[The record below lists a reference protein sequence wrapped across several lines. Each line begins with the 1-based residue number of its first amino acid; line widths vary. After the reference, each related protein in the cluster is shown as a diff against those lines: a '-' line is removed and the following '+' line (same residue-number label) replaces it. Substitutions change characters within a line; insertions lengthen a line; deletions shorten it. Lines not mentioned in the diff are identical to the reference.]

1 MKLKRLFALLL
12 SLAMVFALAACGG
25 NSNPTPSN
33 SNSPAV
39 SGEPSGSNEPSTD
52 GPVVDEWVIPVLSAV
67 TGAVAFVGEPAAW
80 TAQYAAEQINAA
92 GGINGVPVRVE
103 IYDTAFAPET
113 GAQQVSGLVD
123 DSLFILGCMAAPV
136 STAIGPIISE
146 AGVPNVGSYSFAYLR
161 DEFAPYA
168 YGYMCDSEAGDLAAC
183 TAWCEAYGYK
193 NIVLIY
199 DPTDESMTAS
209 RTLFESELGNYGIN
223 ISGIVEV
230 ETGTLNVGSAAVQAL
245 SYKDADAYFVVLRKD
260 EASKM
265 VTEMRSRGVDS
276 GEKFFC
282 TFSAF
287 DQGFID
293 LAGEYAEDVYL
304 WNKLDVSYDSAE
316 WNALC
321 EAYSAEFG
329 SNPSAPPVTGFY
341 NAMMAVKQCF
351 EELNITGDPAK
362 LAEERQA
369 IANWFYNSP
378 VVEGVQ
384 GPIQWTKGE
393 LTATP
398 VNYQV
403 KNGAFVKVEF

>member
-1 MKLKRLFALLL
+1 MKLKRLSAILLT
-12 SLAMVFALAACGG
+12 LAMVFALAACSSGTSKPSESTNPSPSAPTDSQEPSG
-25 NSNPTPSN
+25 NDG
-33 SNSPAV
+33 PAV
-39 SGEPSGSNEPSTD
+39 S
-52 GPVVDEWVIPVLSAV
+52 EWVIPVLSAV
-67 TGAVAFVGEPAAW
+67 TGPIAFVGEPAAW
-80 TAQYAAEQINAA
+80 AAQYAADQINAA

-103 IYDTAFAPET
+103 IHDTEFSPET
-113 GAQQVSGLVD
+113 GAQIASGLVGN
-123 DSLFILGCMAAPV
+123 SLFILGCMAAPV

-168 YGYMCDSEAGDLAAC
+168 YGYMSDSEAGDLAAC
-183 TAWCEAYGYK
+183 TAWCEAKGYK
-193 NIVLIY
+193 NIVLVY

-209 RTLFESELGNYGIN
+209 RTLFEKELGNYGIN
-223 ISGIVEV
+223 ITGIVEV

-245 SYKDADAYFVVLRKD
+245 NYKDADAYFLVLRKD

-265 VTEMRSRGVDS
+265 IVEMRNRGVDS

-287 DQGFID
+287 DQGLID
-293 LAGEYAEDVYL
+293 LAGEAGEDVYV
-304 WNKLDVSYDSAE
+304 WTKLDVDYNGDD

-321 EAYSAEFG
+321 AAYAEKFG
-329 SNPSAPPVTGFY
+329 TNPSAPPVPGFY
-341 NAMMAVKQCF
+341 NAMIALKQCY

-378 VVEGVQ
+378 VVQGIQ
-384 GPIQWTKGE
+384 GPVQWTKGE
-393 LTATP
+393 MTATP
-398 VNYQV
+398 FNYQI